1 MLCFL
6 TFSIKGNA
14 QDSDYSTL
22 SISKELIKNAREVV
36 RLDYMKFVIEN
47 PKSATLHVKYAVTV
61 LNSTSKAHI
70 QSVGYDKHSKVTNL
84 SAKVYDAF
92 GKEVRKIKSKDFKDQ
107 SSISSFSIYE
117 DDRVKVI
124 ELHHSSYP
132 YTIEFEYKKTFKGLL
147 SYPSSYLQSYGKSVE
162 NFEYI
167 VETPNDLAIRFQAEN
182 IDIEPEIKK
191 GEKKTVY
198 SWKANNLEAIEYEP
212 YAPYHEKIRPVVK
225 VAPTKFQFD
234 KYEGDMSTWNSFGQ
248 FMYDLN
254 KGRDEVTPE
263 MAQQIKEMTANAE
276 NDQEKIEI
284 LYQYL
289 QDNMR
294 YVSVQLGIGG
304 WQTFDAR
311 YVEKNKYGDCKALSN
326 FMKSILKEAGI
337 QSYQTLIY
345 SNNDNK
351 IEMDE
356 GFAFPG
362 FANHVILNVPSENM
376 WLECT
381 STNYP
386 PNYIGSG
393 NQDRPVL
400 MLAEDGGKILRTPA
414 PSIEE
419 NKRTS
424 TVNFKI
430 DGKGAAVIQKQTKY
444 IGPQHDYFR
453 YISNNLSTD
462 DIEKRFLQN
471 SALPAFTIDK
481 LEIKNDE
488 KKPVSIVDFHLTV
501 PRYSSKAGRRIFIPL
516 NKLNPFD
523 DVPKV
528 IEERVH
534 PIHVKEAYKEEDT
547 YTFNIPGDF
556 EIESIPNKVI
566 NLESEFGKYQI
577 NIEVKDLEITYTR
590 LLEIY
595 AIELPADQ
603 YQKLRGFYKEIAK
616 ADGMKVVL
624 VKKKA

>member
-1 MLCFL
+1 MRSAFLMLFFL
-6 TFSIKGNA
+6 AFLIEGKTQFG
-14 QDSDYSTL
+14 DYSAL
-22 SISKELIKNAREVV
+22 SISEELTKNANEVV
-36 RLDYMKFVIEN
+36 RLNYMKFELGS
-47 PKSATLHVKYAVTV
+47 PKSATLHVKSAITI
-61 LNSTSKAHI
+61 LNNSSKAHI
-70 QSVGYDKHSKVTNL
+70 QYVGYDKHSKITSL

-92 GKEVRKIKSKDFKDQ
+92 GKEVRKVKGKEFKDQ

-124 ELHHSSYP
+124 ELHHNSYP
-132 YTIEFEYKKTFKGLL
+132 YTVEFEYKKTFKGLL
-147 SYPSSYLQSYGKSVE
+147 YYPPSYLQSYGRSVE

-167 VETPNDLAIRFQAEN
+167 VETPNDLDIRFKAEN
-182 IDIEPEIKK
+182 IDLEPEVKK
-191 GEKKTVY
+191 GEKKVVY
-198 SWKANNLEAIEYEP
+198 SWKAKELKALEYEP
-212 YAPYHEKIRPVVK
+212 YAPYYEKIRPVIK
-225 VAPTKFQFD
+225 IAPTKFQFD

-254 KGRDEVTPE
+254 EGRDKVTPE
-263 MAQQIKEMTANAE
+263 MAQQIKTMTAKAE

-345 SNNDNK
+345 SNDDNK

-362 FANHVILNVPSENM
+362 FANHVILNVPSENI

-414 PSIEE
+414 LSIEE
-419 NKRTS
+419 NKQTS

-430 DGKGAAVIQKQTKY
+430 NSKGAAVIQKQTKY
-444 IGPQHDYFR
+444 IGPQHDYYR
-453 YISNNLSTD
+453 YISNNLSTE

-471 SALPAFTIDK
+471 SDLPAFTIDK

-488 KKPVSIVDFHLTV
+488 KKPI
-501 PRYSSKAGRRIFIPL
+501 R
-516 NKLNPFD
+516 
-523 DVPKV
+523 
-528 IEERVH
+528 
-534 PIHVKEAYKEEDT
+534 
-547 YTFNIPGDF
+547 
-556 EIESIPNKVI
+556 
-566 NLESEFGKYQI
+566 
-577 NIEVKDLEITYTR
+577 
-590 LLEIY
+590 
-595 AIELPADQ
+595 
-603 YQKLRGFYKEIAK
+603 
-616 ADGMKVVL
+616 
-624 VKKKA
+624 